1 MVGLKVGPIFY
12 KIGTGDFL
20 HSCFSSIAYNLEDNN
35 WGEKFPFIMKEL
47 YTKELSVDDIPEAVK
62 EINLIREMFK
72 EYAPN
77 CVIWDIENLE
87 KRPPWGDDIADR
99 ITSLSNY
106 FYTSDGEDLF
116 ETFLK
121 ALDTAAKVK
130 KVLTIKS
137 L

>member
-12 KIGTGDFL
+12 KIGTGGFL

-47 YTKELSVDDIPEAVK
+47 YTKELSVEDIPEAVK

>member
-12 KIGTGDFL
+12 KVGTGDLL
-20 HSCFSSIAYNLEDNN
+20 HSFFSSIAYNLEDNK
-35 WGEKFPFIMKEL
+35 WGAKFPFIMKEL
-47 YTKELSVDDIPEAVK
+47 YAKELSVEDIPQAVK
-62 EINLIREMFK
+62 EINLIRETFK
-72 EYAPN
+72 DYAPN

-87 KRPPWGDDIADR
+87 KRPPWGDDIAAH

-106 FYTSDGEDLF
+106 FHTSEGQDLF

-121 ALDTAAKVK
+121 ALETAAIIK
-130 KVLTIKS
+130 KVLKIKS

>member
-20 HSCFSSIAYNLEDNN
+20 HSFFSSIAYNLEDNK
-35 WGEKFPFIMKEL
+35 WGEKFPFIMKKL
-47 YTKELSVDDIPEAVK
+47 YTKELSVEDIPEAVK

>member
-47 YTKELSVDDIPEAVK
+47 YTKELSVEDIPEAVK

-106 FYTSDGEDLF
+106 FYTSDGEDYLKLF
-116 ETFLK
+116 
-121 ALDTAAKVK
+121 
-130 KVLTIKS
+130 
-137 L
+137 

>member
-20 HSCFSSIAYNLEDNN
+20 HSFFSSIAYNLENNN
-35 WGEKFPFIMKEL
+35 WGIEFPFIMKEL
-47 YTKELSVDDIPEAVK
+47 YSKELLVKDIPEAIK
-62 EINLIREMFK
+62 EVNSIREMFK
-72 EYAPN
+72 EYAPS
-77 CVIWDIENLE
+77 CIVWDIENLD
-87 KRPPWGDDIADR
+87 KLPPWGDNIAPH

-116 ETFLK
+116 DVFLK
-121 ALDTAAKVK
+121 ALNTAAKVK
-130 KVLTIKS
+130 KNLIISS

>member
-1 MVGLKVGPIFY
+1 MTFY
-12 KIGTGDFL
+12 TVF
-20 HSCFSSIAYNLEDNN
+20 FSSIAYNLEDNN
-35 WGEKFPFIMKEL
+35 WGTKFPFIMKEL
-47 YTKELSVDDIPEAVK
+47 YAKELQVEHIPEALK
-62 EINLIREMFK
+62 EINLIRELFK

-87 KRPPWGDDIADR
+87 KRPPWGDNIAAH

-121 ALDTAAKVK
+121 ALETAARVNKVI
-130 KVLTIKS
+130 TIKS

>member
-20 HSCFSSIAYNLEDNN
+20 HSFFSSIAYNLEDNN

-47 YTKELSVDDIPEAVK
+47 YTKELSVEDIPEAVK

-87 KRPPWGDDIADR
+87 KRPPWGDDIAGR

>member
-20 HSCFSSIAYNLEDNN
+20 HNFFSSIAYNLEDNN

-47 YTKELSVDDIPEAVK
+47 YTKELSVEDIPEAVK

-87 KRPPWGDDIADR
+87 KRPPWGDDIAGR